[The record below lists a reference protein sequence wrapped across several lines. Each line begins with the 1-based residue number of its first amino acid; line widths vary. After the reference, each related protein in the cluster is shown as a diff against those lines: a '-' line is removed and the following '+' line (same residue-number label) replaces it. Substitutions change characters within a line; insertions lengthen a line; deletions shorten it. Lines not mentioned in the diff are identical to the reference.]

1 MPGSSDLPSSA
12 EESTSNS
19 STSSWKYGLVADIWT
34 ATMVGWRPYKVLLDP
49 TDDGSSRRSQSY
61 TTIPHDNDSFIEAV
75 HSVDEWNLLVC
86 KDLRSEICNSG
97 STSRVA
103 FQISGRV
110 KIRAADRS
118 GAEGRDD
125 HRLYIL
131 TDKLAT
137 AFGNILCHQSTVV
150 HNVTLRNTDVDQL
163 SLEGFRL
170 LARGVAHSP
179 GLQSLVLIGF
189 GEQHSEN
196 SQLKLDAMF
205 QSLLSNGGRNSL
217 STLLLEDCCLP
228 SCPDAT
234 LEFFA
239 NELSS
244 LRKIKLTRC
253 KTTTAAAAPL
263 ESCDGSRATRSFPT
277 TTISQLEALERGLK
291 LNRSLESVRLASC
304 ACELVQ
310 SFLKGLSGHASLR
323 EIQLSDIELPLAKE
337 EEETPLLPSSFDE
350 NLLEALNDFSDAQAS
365 LDQPIIRKLKW
376 ERNSPIG
383 FGFDLLAF
391 CCLPNLLTSLD
402 LQQGIVN
409 IADAAC
415 LRYILE
421 SSLGLRELRFKFDHC
436 QLSEYNMIATG
447 LRQQRLLVK
456 LDIYLNDYAVLE
468 TISSALESS
477 NSRLETLRLSSIY
490 NYGLNLRR
498 AQLLRDCLGRLSSLR
513 HVDLIG
519 CFCPFADEILME
531 VWNGLEEKTCLVE
544 HISWECLYTS
554 QECEEEVKLLCLT
567 NRRLQRHCPELFK
580 APDKVPLGLWAHIFA
595 SVSPKPRALYS
606 LLRTFTP
613 ILENILDKNLKRNLR
628 SN

>member
-1 MPGSSDLPSSA
+1 MPGSSDLPSSV
-12 EESTSNS
+12 EESRSTSNS
-19 STSSWKYGLVADIWT
+19 STSSWKYGLVADIWA

-49 TDDGSSRRSQSY
+49 TDDGSSWRSQSY
-61 TTIPHDNDSFIEAV
+61 TTIPHDKDSFIEAV
-75 HSVDEWNLLVC
+75 YSVDEWNRLVC
-86 KDLRSEICNSG
+86 KDLCSEICNSS
-97 STSRVA
+97 STSRNA
-103 FQISGRV
+103 FEISGRV
-110 KIRAADRS
+110 KIRAAGQP

-125 HRLYIL
+125 RLYIL
-131 TDKLAT
+131 TDKLAA
-137 AFGNILCHQSTVV
+137 AFGDILCRQSTVV
-150 HNVTLRNTDVDQL
+150 HKVTLRNTDVDQL

-170 LARGVAHSP
+170 LARGVARSP
-179 GLQSLVLIGF
+179 GLQVLVLIGF
-189 GEQHSEN
+189 GEQRSEN

-217 STLLLEDCCLP
+217 STLQLEDCCLP

-234 LEFFA
+234 LTFFA

-253 KTTTAAAAPL
+253 KMTTVAAAL
-263 ESCDGSRATRSFPT
+263 ESCDSSRATHSFPT

-291 LNRSLESVRLASC
+291 LNRSLESVILSSC
-304 ACELVQ
+304 PCELVQ

-323 EIQLSDIELPLAKE
+323 EIQLSDIELPLTKE
-337 EEETPLLPSSFDE
+337 EIPLLPSSSDE
-350 NLLEALNDFSDAQAS
+350 HLLEALNHFGDAQAS
-365 LDQPIIRKLKW
+365 LDQPIVRKLKW
-376 ERNSPIG
+376 ELNSPIG

-409 IADAAC
+409 KTDATC

-421 SSLGLRELRFKFDHC
+421 SSSGLRELRFKFDHC
-436 QLSEYNMIATG
+436 QLSEYNMIAAG

-477 NSRLETLRLSSIY
+477 NSRLEILRLSSMN
-490 NYGLNLRR
+490 NYGLNLPR
-498 AQLLRDCLGRLSSLR
+498 AQLLRDCLARLSSLR

-544 HISWECLYTS
+544 HISWERLYTS

-595 SVSPKPRALYS
+595 SVSPKPHALYS
-606 LLRTFTP
+606 LLKTFTP
-613 ILENILDKNLKRNLR
+613 IVENILDKNLKRNLQ